1 MDPRRP
7 PTLPPPQK
15 DPDRTP
21 PPPLPPDA
29 LSQPLRKPKDTD
41 RTPPPPLPAGALASP
56 SRRPP
61 EGERTPPPPLPPAPP
76 APLPSTPGAPVASAS
91 AVPRPIPV
99 PNAPAPSA
107 PVPPALPPIA
117 RELER
122 STQLLTPFGTEGTT
136 GHFTL
141 RGEISALV
149 GRETE
154 METLRGALLRAVE
167 YQAPQVVTVLGNQ
180 GTGKSRLVADWAKGI
195 TVPVRVFRGHAVKEG
210 PRYGAI
216 SRLLRD
222 RFEISEG
229 DSSDLARDKFHHII
243 QDVFGDRRVGEVVH
257 FLGSFLDLRFPE
269 SPFLRAFEDNQRQ
282 HDEIARAIFRRFIE
296 VDAAQSPV
304 VLCFDDLQWA
314 DEDTLQVIE
323 EASEGLAGSPVVI
336 VVCARPEL
344 LVRRP
349 RWCHHA
355 GDHTRLELRN
365 LEPFDS
371 ARLLK
376 NLMARADSVPDDL
389 IEDAVEQTGGNP
401 FFMEELIRLFLAN
414 GTIDTSGAKWRIDSD
429 LAAET
434 ELPISIEEAIE
445 ARIAALDPDERDLL
459 EKGAIFGNVFWLS
472 ALVALT
478 RCEKLFEEEGRAT
491 KLPGPPPM
499 GGWSEDGLSSLFE
512 KRIDDLTERDYLLR
526 LPPED
531 SAITRDVEVVFK
543 HNLERELCTKMIDTD
558 RRRRYHRIAAQWL
571 DTKLTDRS
579 EEQLEFLAQLYE
591 RGGDTRRAAQCYV
604 AGGDKARTR
613 YANEQAVDFYQRGLT
628 LLDYDDALARIEA
641 LHNLGDVL
649 ALIGRLDEAAVRFHE
664 MLRTAWLLDHPKK
677 GGAAHGRLGRLAR
690 QRGEYDR
697 ALEHFRM
704 AHQLF
709 EKTGD
714 RRGVAGALDDIGKVS
729 WLRGAYS
736 TALEHHRQA
745 LAIRRA
751 LGDKRSIALSLANIG
766 RVHHDSGS
774 FKAAIEQFREAL
786 ELRREIDDKGG
797 VISSLCDVGSVHE
810 ADGNLE
816 AAYEF
821 FAEAMRMAREI
832 GDKWGKAHVLGRLG
846 AVELLRKH
854 PREAQG
860 YLVEAIDIGKS
871 LGDRLGQAESSRR
884 LAEVLLALGDAP
896 GALEQGRRA
905 LDLSEKVG
913 SRVHAG
919 MAQSTLGE
927 ILGSGAFPDA
937 DRVRAEQ
944 HFRSAID
951 ILAAHKSELELARCY
966 RAFAI
971 YRERGGQVADA
982 AKLRAKADDI
992 FGRLRGAANATS

>member
-1 MDPRRP
+1 MSRPSDVPPGIAPTVAPKLDPDR
-7 PTLPPPQK
+7 TPPPPIPPGALAQAPRKATK

-21 PPPLPPDA
+21 PPPLPPI
-29 LSQPLRKPKDTD
+29 
-41 RTPPPPLPAGALASP
+41 PAGPMPTAATRSSP
-56 SRRPP
+56 NQ
-61 EGERTPPPPLPPAPP
+61 TPLPPAD
-76 APLPSTPGAPVASAS
+76 PGSDA
-91 AVPRPIPV
+91 PRPRT
-99 PNAPAPSA
+99 SS
-107 PVPPALPPIA
+107 
-117 RELER
+117 
-122 STQLLTPFGTEGTT
+122 STQPIIETTT
-136 GHFTL
+136 GQFTV

-149 GRETE
+149 GRDTE

-180 GTGKSRLVADWAKGI
+180 GTGKSRLVAEWAKSI
-195 TVPVRVFRGHAVKEG
+195 HAPVRVFRGHAVKDG

-216 SRLLRD
+216 SKLLRN
-222 RFEISEG
+222 RFDISEG
-229 DSSDLARDKFHHII
+229 DDSEFARDRFHHII
-243 QDVFGDRRVGEVVH
+243 QDCFGDRRVGEVVH

-269 SPFLRAFEDNQRQ
+269 SPFLRAFEDNRRQ
-282 HDEIARAIFRRFIE
+282 HDEIARAIFRRFVE
-296 VDAAQSPV
+296 VDASSSPL
-304 VLCFDDLQWA
+304 VLCFDDMHWA
-314 DEDTLQVIE
+314 DDDTLTVIE
-323 EASEGLAGSPVVI
+323 EAAEGLAGSPVVI

-349 RWCHHA
+349 KWCHHA
-355 GDHTRLELRN
+355 GDHTRIELRN

-371 ARLLK
+371 SKLLRH
-376 NLMARADSVPDDL
+376 LLSRCEDIPDEL

-414 GTIDTSGAKWRIDSD
+414 GTIDTSGAKWRIDVD

-478 RCEKLFEEEGRAT
+478 RCERLFEQEGR
-491 KLPGPPPM
+491 PPKNAESQA
-499 GGWSEDGLSSLFE
+499 GWTDDGLRSLFE
-512 KRIDDLTERDYLLR
+512 KRLDDLVERDYLLR
-526 LPPED
+526 LPPAD
-531 SAITRDVEVVFK
+531 STIENDVEVVFK
-543 HNLERELCTKMIDTD
+543 HNLERELCTKMIDAD

-604 AGGDKARTR
+604 AGGDKARAR
-613 YANEQAVDFYQRGLT
+613 FANEQAVDFYQRGLN

-649 ALIGRLDEAAVRFHE
+649 TLIGRLDEAAVRFQE

-704 AHQLF
+704 AHALF
-709 EKTGD
+709 EKTHD
-714 RRGVAGALDDIGKVS
+714 RRGVSGALDDIGKVH
-729 WLRGAYS
+729 WLRGAYP

-751 LGDKRSIALSLANIG
+751 IGDKRSIALSLANIG

-786 ELRREIDDKGG
+786 ELRREIDDKAG

-810 ADGNLE
+810 ADGNFE

-846 AVELLRKH
+846 EVELLRNHSK
-854 PREAQG
+854 EAQG
-860 YLVEAIDIGKS
+860 YLAEAIEIARS
-871 LGDRLGQAESSRR
+871 LGDRLGEAESSRR
-884 LAEVLLALGDAP
+884 LAEVQLALGDGK
-896 GALEQGRRA
+896 GALESARRA
-905 LDLSEKVG
+905 LELFEKVG
-913 SRVHAG
+913 SRVHVG
-919 MAQSTLGE
+919 MAQRTLGE
-927 ILGSGAFPDA
+927 VLGSGTFPA
-937 DRVRAEQ
+937 AELARAEQ
-944 HFRSAID
+944 HFRQAIE
-951 ILAAHKSELELARCY
+951 ILAAHRSELELARCY
-966 RAFAI
+966 RAFAG
-971 YRERGGQVADA
+971 YRERTGQAADA
-982 AKLRAKADDI
+982 TKLRAKADDI
-992 FGRLRGAANATS
+992 FGRLRGAASASS

>member
-1 MDPRRP
+1 MSQPIRRP
-7 PTLPPPQK
+7 TK

-21 PPPLPPDA
+21 PPPLPPIPNTGPIR
-29 LSQPLRKPKDTD
+29 LSGTQT
-41 RTPPPPLPAGALASP
+41 
-56 SRRPP
+56 
-61 EGERTPPPPLPPAPP
+61 PAPP
-76 APLPSTPGAPVASAS
+76 APPTAAPAAASGTPAPPAQPTA
-91 AVPRPIPV
+91 AATPRPTKPSQ
-99 PNAPAPSA
+99 PPPPLAAP
-107 PVPPALPPIA
+107 PPASPALARGTSSTTQPLPF
-117 RELER
+117 EN
-122 STQLLTPFGTEGTT
+122 T
-136 GHFTL
+136 GQFTV
-141 RGEISALV
+141 RGEISPLI
-149 GRETE
+149 GRDTE
-154 METLRGALLRAVE
+154 LETLRGALLRAVE

-180 GTGKSRLVADWAKGI
+180 GTGKSRLVSDWTGSIIA
-195 TVPVRVFRGHAVKEG
+195 PVRVFRGRAIKDG

-216 SRLLRD
+216 SRLLRH
-222 RFEISEG
+222 RFDISEG
-229 DSSDLARDKFHHII
+229 DESDLARDKFHHII

-282 HDEIARAIFRRFIE
+282 HDEIARAIFRRFVE
-296 VDAAQSPV
+296 VDASQSPV
-304 VLCFDDLQWA
+304 VLWFDDLHWA
-314 DEDTLQVIE
+314 DDDTLTVIE
-323 EASEGLAGSPVVI
+323 EASEGLAGTPVVI

-349 RWCHHA
+349 KWCHHA
-355 GDHTRLELRN
+355 GDHTRVELRN

-371 ARLLK
+371 ARLLRH
-376 NLMARADSVPDDL
+376 LMSRADEVPDEL

-414 GTIDTSGAKWRIDSD
+414 GTIDTSGAKWRIDGD
-429 LAAET
+429 KAAET

-478 RCEKLFEEEGRAT
+478 RCERLFESESRGGGKNVEPQPA
-491 KLPGPPPM
+491 
-499 GGWSEDGLSSLFE
+499 GWSDDGLRSLLE
-512 KRIDDLTERDYLLR
+512 KRLDGLVERDYLLR

-531 SAITRDVEVVFK
+531 STVENDVEVVFK
-543 HNLERELCTKMIDTD
+543 HNLERELCTKMIDAD

-571 DTKLTDRS
+571 DTKLTERS

-591 RGGDTRRAAQCYV
+591 RGGDTRRAAQCYI
-604 AGGDKARTR
+604 AGGDKARAR
-613 YANEQAVDFYQRGLT
+613 YANEQAVDFYQRGLG

-649 ALIGRLDEAAVRFHE
+649 TLIGRLDEAAVRFQE

-704 AHQLF
+704 ADVLF
-709 EKTGD
+709 EKTHD
-714 RRGVAGALDDIGKVS
+714 RRGVAGALDDIGKVH
-729 WLRGAYS
+729 WLRGAYP

-786 ELRREIDDKGG
+786 ELRREIDDKAG

-846 AVELLRKH
+846 EVELLRKH
-854 PREAQG
+854 SREAQG
-860 YLVEAIDIGKS
+860 YLVEAIDIARS

-884 LAEVLLALGDAP
+884 LAEVQLVLGDSST
-896 GALEQGRRA
+896 ALESARRA
-905 LDLSEKVG
+905 LELFEKVG
-913 SRVHAG
+913 SRVHVG
-919 MAQSTLGE
+919 MAQRTLGE
-927 ILGSGAFPDA
+927 VLGSGHFPATDVA
-937 DRVRAEQ
+937 KAEH
-944 HFRSAID
+944 HFRNAIE
-951 ILAAHKSELELARCY
+951 ILAAHRSELELARCY
-966 RAFAI
+966 RAFAT
-971 YRERGGQVADA
+971 YRERAGQAADA

-992 FGRLRGAANATS
+992 FGRLRGAANASS